1 MDVLIEKIEMFASYI
16 EMAAQTFTTPGLC
29 LPVLRK
35 LSPEKKH
42 TPSK

>member
-16 EMAAQTFTTPGLC
+16 EMAAQTFTTPGHY

-35 LSPEKKH
+35 LSPEKKQI
-42 TPSK
+42 SS